1 MEHKSFFSYAVTR
14 PFPFRWFTPVAIV
27 GGIVF
32 LALFTFMNFASS
44 SYELIVQ
51 NVLDPNA
58 TVSGR
63 GWLHGYPSFL
73 TTKVRP
79 KCQPASLLVNSP
91 FFTNNTA
98 LTYTL
103 TNVWRYGDDGEQ
115 IISPTLTYSN
125 NVLQNCSINSVEINF
140 ESIDRF
146 GNQVAFRE
154 WGAVLRSYITC
165 QIDTSDG
172 GVFFDLTQ
180 TYDYVPTG
188 ISFDKLHTF
197 LGSGFLSR
205 NQITQA
211 SLWWGESLMSTYW
224 SITTLML
231 KDPGG
236 EFNNG
241 EDTKELTKGTISFTA
256 DKAYPDIQDP
266 NFFKLDY
273 RFIGSTIHEV
283 FYCPKIPDPLTGEKL
298 NKSNKRPIIWIEAD
312 TLAKATY
319 STILVDLGQTKP
331 KSDILTDT
339 KLLTHFTSSLSG
351 LKSAVNLFPGPAND
365 SYTVLGKSTGQL
377 GIKPSVILTSY
388 ICQVPRLKPAGNLIV
403 AVIVA
408 DLMLLQAV

>member
-1 MEHKSFFSYAVTR
+1 MEHKSYFIYAVTR
-14 PFPFRWFTPVAIV
+14 PFPFQWFTPVAII

-51 NVLDPNA
+51 DSLDPNA

-63 GWLHGYPSFL
+63 GWLHAYPSFL

-79 KCQPASLLVNSP
+79 KCQPASLPVNTP

-103 TNVWRYGDDGEQ
+103 TSVWRNGHNGEQ

-146 GNQVAFRE
+146 GNQIAFRE

-165 QIDTSDG
+165 QIDTPVGS
-172 GVFFDLTQ
+172 VFFDLTQ

-205 NQITQA
+205 NQTTQA

-231 KDPGG
+231 KNPGG
-236 EFNNG
+236 EFSNG
-241 EDTKELTKGTISFTA
+241 KDTAELSKGTI
-256 DKAYPDIQDP
+256 
-266 NFFKLDY
+266 
-273 RFIGSTIHEV
+273 
-283 FYCPKIPDPLTGEKL
+283 
-298 NKSNKRPIIWIEAD
+298 
-312 TLAKATY
+312 
-319 STILVDLGQTKP
+319 
-331 KSDILTDT
+331 
-339 KLLTHFTSSLSG
+339 
-351 LKSAVNLFPGPAND
+351 
-365 SYTVLGKSTGQL
+365 
-377 GIKPSVILTSY
+377 
-388 ICQVPRLKPAGNLIV
+388 
-403 AVIVA
+403 
-408 DLMLLQAV
+408 